1 MKIGDEN
8 PNAIVMSTNYLL
20 YSPFKGDHSLDD
32 GENYPE
38 GGVDDAGQRHRRQRC
53 CQDAWWES

>member
-53 CQDAWWES
+53 CQDA